1 MKICVQVKF
10 FVDFIINNVILSIPV
25 SIKVRTVQIS
35 HKDIQVETSRLFT
48 VCKGSNIIKQFFFEN
63 KSVLIRYSIKEHTVE
78 VLIKNKVEKKK
89 KKVKMKLL
97 GAIVGLALLVAV
109 TNATLL
115 KCKFKFYLIKLF
127 VNWAFVVQ

>member
-1 MKICVQVKF
+1 MQVKF

-48 VCKGSNIIKQFFFEN
+48 VCKGSNIIKQLFFEN

-89 KKVKMKLL
+89 
-97 GAIVGLALLVAV
+97 
-109 TNATLL
+109 
-115 KCKFKFYLIKLF
+115 
-127 VNWAFVVQ
+127 